1 MHEPVLIRPLPE
13 ALPPLRIVIKS
24 VGFFY
29 ESEVHQDVDVADD
42 GTPREPAGVGYGLVP
57 GEALIGFAVAVGED
71 DMERPPDRSTEEG
84 EVAFGQL
91 FENDPRI
98 LFLLAGFGLR
108 RDTVGSA

>member
-1 MHEPVLIRPLPE
+1 MDEPVLIRSLPE
-13 ALPPLRIVIKS
+13 ALPTSFIVIES

-29 ESEVHQDVDVADD
+29 KPEVDKDVDVADD
-42 GTPREPAGVGYGLVP
+42 GTPREPAGVGYGLVA
-57 GEALIGFAVAVGED
+57 GEALVGLAVAIGED
-71 DMERPPDRSTEEG
+71 DMECSPDRGTDQG
-84 EVAFGQL
+84 EVAFCQL